1 MAEEAEEVFEA
12 EVVDDL
18 EGEGAGL
25 QGPVRSIPE
34 RTPSRE
40 LDAWRGEVRTAMI
53 AAAGGLAAGAA
64 AVAAVNALR
73 ERAAEKPSNRS
84 RLARKD
90 KDDDGILASRSFLID
105 VHLLG
110 R

>member
-1 MAEEAEEVFEA
+1 MAEEAEEVVEA
-12 EVVDDL
+12 EVLDEA
-18 EGEGAGL
+18 EGDQAGL

-40 LDAWRGEVRTAMI
+40 LDAWRGEVRTAMV

-64 AVAAVNALR
+64 AAALVGALR
-73 ERAAEKPSNRS
+73 ERAADRS
-84 RLARKD
+84 SPRDRLARKR